1 MSAEKIIQRIQKDTE
16 KQIQHMMEE
25 SEKQVKAIIQ
35 KAKEDAKQDAE
46 TIIRNGEI
54 DSENS
59 KKIMISKATQDIR
72 RDMMNA
78 KEEMIERCF
87 SEALEK
93 LKNLPDASYRAFVK
107 TLIQT
112 GKKRLG
118 NQCSVSVS
126 RAIDSEIAKEENVSV
141 RGTIHSI
148 GGVILYAPDDK
159 ITIDNTFEGLLNRK
173 KDDIRIQVGKLLF
186 PS

>member
-25 SEKQVKAIIQ
+25 SEKQVKAII
-35 KAKEDAKQDAE
+35 KKGKEDAEQEAE
-46 TIIRNGEI
+46 SIIRNGTLE
-54 DSENS
+54 SENT
-59 KKIMISKATQDIR
+59 KKIMVSKATQDIR

-87 SEALEK
+87 SEALEQ
-93 LKNLPDASYRAFVK
+93 LKKLPDAHYRTFVK
-107 TLIQT
+107 TLIRN

-126 RAIDSEIAKEENVSV
+126 RAIDSEVAKEENVSV
-141 RGTIHSI
+141 RRTIHSI
-148 GGVILYAPDDK
+148 GGIILHAPDNT
-159 ITIDNTFEGLLNRK
+159 ITIDNTFEGLLSRK